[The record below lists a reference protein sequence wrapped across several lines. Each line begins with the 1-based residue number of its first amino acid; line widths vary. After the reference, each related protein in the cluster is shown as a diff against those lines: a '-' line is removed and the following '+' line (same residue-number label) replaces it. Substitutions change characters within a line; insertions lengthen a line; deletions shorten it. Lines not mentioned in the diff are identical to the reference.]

1 MARWQGALEACVQ
14 SAAAVFPVYSNKSR
28 GPFSSAFLNTRTRG
42 RACKYFKVPNS
53 AGTLAVPKESR
64 SCRCPPR
71 LHPLAIASVAG
82 GPSRRFFLA
91 RAPTTT
97 PYLSLAD
104 RTIFSA
110 IQHDLASPP
119 AISCALLLIRSHD
132 PRRIS
137 SLFPRGRSILSIEG
151 SHRPS
156 PTRDKKIR

>member
-1 MARWQGALEACVQ
+1 MLARWQGALEACVQ

-28 GPFSSAFLNTRTRG
+28 GAFSSAFLHPRPRMQIKYQIRRARWLYPKRVARAGALRG
-42 RACKYFKVPNS
+42 C
-53 AGTLAVPKESR
+53 TLSPSLK
-64 SCRCPPR
+64 C
-71 LHPLAIASVAG
+71 
-82 GPSRRFFLA
+82 SRRFFLA